1 MKFYC
6 GRKGGHVNKILREK
20 TELWM
25 TLERK
30 TLEQRKK
37 AELFYEEEM
46 MEHIVKEYIRNNK
59 GKLKEKAKYL
69 IVSVGT
75 SYEPIVL
82 NISLL
87 RPERILFLYTSQ
99 SEEILDKV
107 MEFCGLKMSQVEKS
121 KVNETNQTDIYR
133 EIKRCYLEWGKPEKI
148 YIDFTGGTKAMS
160 TASAMAGAMIHVQMI
175 YVGTNQYMRD
185 FRKPLPGTETLFY
198 INSPMDVFGDLKIDK
213 AYSLFEQYNYA
224 GAREKLEEIKEEI
237 PDPVVRQEL
246 NYVYKL
252 AQTYEYWDSLEF
264 IKAYQTMRELVK
276 GIERDSQ
283 YSRHFVL
290 QDFLEHFQQQE
301 QLLKNLKDIPE
312 LTRQKRNIEILQ
324 EENYVV
330 PLMFSMYQNA
340 KVREYQEKYD
350 MATLL
355 FYRLWELIEQRRLSL
370 YQLFVSKMEYMKM
383 KIDGKEITEGEFANL
398 KERVA
403 ELKKGVFGRNT
414 SAYLPEQIS
423 LLEGFI
429 LLAALGDPII
439 WDGKNTVARLKR
451 IRAMVLLR
459 NNSIF
464 AHGLAPVETSDYMKF
479 QKFVV
484 ELFMEFCTLEK
495 IDFPDLTKQME
506 WVSPLESEYYQM
518 R

>member
-1 MKFYC
+1 M
-6 GRKGGHVNKILREK
+6 NKILEEK
-20 TELWM
+20 TEQWM

-30 TLEQRKK
+30 TLEQRKI
-37 AELFYEEEM
+37 ADQFYEEEM
-46 MEHIVKEYIRNNK
+46 MEYIVKEYINNNK
-59 GKLKEKAKYL
+59 AKLKEKAKYL

-87 RPERILFLYTSQ
+87 KPEKILFLYTDQ

-107 MEFCGLKMSQVEKS
+107 MDFCHLKMSQVEKS

-133 EIKRCYLEWGKPEKI
+133 EIKHCYLEWGKPEKI

-160 TASAMAGAMIHVQMI
+160 TAAAMAGAMIHVQMI
-175 YVGTNQYMRD
+175 YVGTSQYMRD
-185 FRKPLPGTETLFY
+185 FRKPLPGSEILFY
-198 INSPMDVFGDLKIDK
+198 INSPMDVFGDLEIDK
-213 AYSLFEQYNYA
+213 AYALFAQYNYA
-224 GAREKLEEIKEEI
+224 GAREKLGEIKEEI
-237 PDPVVRQEL
+237 PDPIIRQEL
-246 NYVYKL
+246 DFVYLL

-264 IKAYQTMRELVK
+264 ISAYKTISNLVR

-290 QDFLEHFQQQE
+290 QDFLVRLIHQKE
-301 QLLKNLKDIPE
+301 LLENLKDIPE
-312 LTRQKRNIEILQ
+312 LTKQKKNIEILQ
-324 EENYVV
+324 KANYVV

-355 FYRLWELIEQRRLSL
+355 LYRLLEMIEQRRLAL
-370 YQLFVSKMEYMKM
+370 HQLFVSKMEYTKM
-383 KIDGKEITEGEFANL
+383 KIGDKEISEEELDKF
-398 KERVA
+398 KEKVG
-403 ELKKGVFGRNT
+403 ELKKAVFGKNT
-414 SAYLPEQIS
+414 SVDLPEQIS

-439 WDGKNTVARLKR
+439 WDGKNTVPKLKR

-464 AHGLAPVETSDYMKF
+464 AHGLAPVEIGDYMKF
-479 QKFVV
+479 KKFVV
-484 ELFMEFCTLEK
+484 ELFMEFCELEN
-495 IDFPDLTKQME
+495 IDFKDLSEQME
-506 WVSPLESEYYQM
+506 WVSPLDSIYYQM
-518 R
+518 K

>member
-1 MKFYC
+1 MD
-6 GRKGGHVNKILREK
+6 KILKEK
-20 TELWM
+20 TEQWM

-37 AELFYEEEM
+37 AEQFYEEEM
-46 MEHIVKEYIRNNK
+46 MEHIVREYIRNNK
-59 GKLKEKAKYL
+59 SKLKEKAKYL

-87 RPERILFLYTSQ
+87 QPERILFLYTSQ

-107 MEFCGLKMSQVEKS
+107 MDFCCLRMSQVEKS

-160 TASAMAGAMIHVQMI
+160 TAAAMAGAMIHVQMI

-185 FRKPLPGTETLFY
+185 FRKPLPGSETLFY
-198 INSPMDVFGDLKIDK
+198 INSPMDVFGDLEIDK
-213 AYSLFEQYNYA
+213 AYALFEQYNYA
-224 GAREKLEEIKEEI
+224 GAREKLGEIKEEI
-237 PDPVVRQEL
+237 PDPVIRQEL
-246 NYVYKL
+246 NFVYSL

-264 IKAYQTMRELVK
+264 IQAYQTMSSLVK

-290 QDFLEHFQQQE
+290 QDFLERLIHQKE
-301 QLLKNLKDIPE
+301 LLENLKDIPD
-312 LTRQKRNIEILQ
+312 LTRQKRNMEILQ
-324 EENYVV
+324 KTHYVI

-340 KVREYQEKYD
+340 KVRECQEKYD

-355 FYRLWELIEQRRLSL
+355 FYRLLEMIEQRRLSL

-383 KIDGKEITEGEFANL
+383 KIGDKEITEEEFNKL

-403 ELKKGVFGRNT
+403 ELKKAVFGRNT

-429 LLAALGDPII
+429 LLAALEDPII
-439 WDGKNTVARLKR
+439 WDGKNTVPKLKR
-451 IRAMVLLR
+451 IRAMVSLR

-464 AHGLAPVETSDYMKF
+464 AHGLAPVETGDYMKF

-495 IDFPDLTKQME
+495 IDFTELSKQME
-506 WVSPLESEYYQM
+506 WVSPLDSIYYQM

>member
-1 MKFYC
+1 
-6 GRKGGHVNKILREK
+6 
-20 TELWM
+20 M

-30 TLEQRKK
+30 TLEQRQK
-37 AELFYEEEM
+37 ADQFYEEEM
-46 MEHIVKEYIRNNK
+46 MEHIVREYIRNNK

-87 RPERILFLYTSQ
+87 QPERILFLYTSQ

-107 MEFCGLKMSQVEKS
+107 MDFCCLKMSQVEKS
-121 KVNETNQTDIYR
+121 KVNETDQTDIYT
-133 EIKRCYLEWGKPEKI
+133 EIKRCYLGWGKPEKI

-160 TASAMAGAMIHVQMI
+160 TAAAMAGAIIHVQMI

-185 FRKPLPGTETLFY
+185 FRKPLPGSETLFY
-198 INSPMDVFGDLKIDK
+198 INSPMDVFGDLEIDK

-246 NYVYKL
+246 NFVYLL
-252 AQTYEYWDSLEF
+252 AQSYEYWDSLEF
-264 IKAYQTMRELVK
+264 VKAYQTMQELVR
-276 GIERDSQ
+276 GIERDSR

-290 QDFLEHFQQQE
+290 QDFQERFIRQKEMLEC
-301 QLLKNLKDIPE
+301 LKDIPE

-324 EENYVV
+324 KTEYVV

-340 KVREYQEKYD
+340 KVRERQEKYD

-355 FYRLWELIEQRRLSL
+355 FYRLLEMIEQRRLSL
-370 YQLFVSKMEYMKM
+370 YELFVSKMEYTKM
-383 KIDGKEITEGEFANL
+383 KIGGKEITEEEFAKI
-398 KERVA
+398 KERVT
-403 ELKKGVFGRNT
+403 ELKKGIFGKNT

-439 WDGKNTVARLKR
+439 WDGKNTVPKLKR
-451 IRAMVLLR
+451 IRAMVSLR

-464 AHGLAPVETSDYMKF
+464 AHGLAPVEISDYLKF
-479 QKFVV
+479 QKFVS
-484 ELFMEFCTLEK
+484 ELFMEFCKLEN
-495 IDFPDLTKQME
+495 IDFPELSTQIE
-506 WVSPLESEYYQM
+506 WVSPVKSIYYQ
-518 R
+518 RK

>member
-1 MKFYC
+1 M
-6 GRKGGHVNKILREK
+6 NKVLKEK

-37 AELFYEEEM
+37 AEQFYEEEM
-46 MEHIVKEYIRNNK
+46 MEYIVKEYIRNNK

-75 SYEPIVL
+75 SFEPIVL

-107 MEFCGLKMSQVEKS
+107 MEFCGLKMSQIEKS

-160 TASAMAGAMIHVQMI
+160 TAAAMAGAMIHVQMI

-185 FRKPLPGTETLFY
+185 FRKPLPGSETLFY
-198 INSPMDVFGDLKIDK
+198 INSPMDVFGDLEIDK
-213 AYSLFEQYNYA
+213 AYALFEQYNYA
-224 GAREKLEEIKEEI
+224 GAREKLGEIKEEI
-237 PDPVVRQEL
+237 PDPVIRQEL
-246 NYVYKL
+246 NFVYSL

-264 IKAYQTMRELVK
+264 VKAYQTMKGLVK

-290 QDFLEHFQQQE
+290 QDFLERFIHQKE
-301 QLLKNLKDIPE
+301 LLENLKDIPG

-324 EENYVV
+324 KPNYVI

-340 KVREYQEKYD
+340 KVRESQEKYD

-355 FYRLWELIEQRRLSL
+355 FYRLLELIEQRRLSL

-383 KIDGKEITEGEFANL
+383 KIDGKEITEEEFASL

-403 ELKKGVFGRNT
+403 DLKKAVFGRNT

-439 WDGKNTVARLKR
+439 WDGKNTVPKLKR

-464 AHGLAPVETSDYMKF
+464 AHGLAPVETGDYMKF

-495 IDFPDLTKQME
+495 IDFTELSRQME
-506 WVSPLESEYYQM
+506 WVSPLDSVYYQM